1 MRDGAEL
8 AQVLALA
15 ADLGRRRGGGV
26 SSADLLRGL
35 LSAGGAA
42 AGLLRAQGV
51 ADGAVRDAAAQHPP
65 EPPGCVAELAERAR
79 EIARGC
85 GSAETDGLHL
95 LVAIA
100 RTPCEGKTALEQL
113 GVALGPLRNKALG
126 FHVSGRMP
134 RRGKLPANDAEPPP
148 APQPRRARATVPTPP
163 AAAPKPPVLP
173 TVAVPPPAAVSKPP
187 AAAAPKP
194 PAAAAPKP
202 PALPAA
208 AVPPPAAASK
218 PSAPW
223 GPPPRRKLPPPGASI
238 DAKNFPTLFE
248 LGRNLSEAARLGK
261 LDPVVGRDREVEQVI
276 DILGKRRTNNPC
288 LVGEPGVGKTAVV
301 EGVAQKLRGL
311 KGHLGRCVVMALD
324 VGSLVAGTQLR
335 GSLSERL
342 LSLKDEV
349 RAAEGR
355 VIVFIDELHTLV
367 GAGATG
373 EGAGDAA
380 NELKTA
386 LARGEFPCIGA
397 TTHDEYQAHIQ
408 KDPALERRFT
418 PVTVNEPS
426 VQQAHAILKALVPR
440 YEAHHKLR
448 ISHAAVEAAAVLSA
462 RYIPDRPLPDKA
474 IAVLDL
480 AGSRGHREGKVF
492 LEVPDIARVV
502 AQLAGLPEE
511 RLLADE
517 SKRLL
522 QLEAELGER
531 VVGHREVLARVA
543 RVIRRNYAGFS
554 SQRPMGSFLL
564 LGPTG
569 VGKTELGRAL
579 AQVLFGSEDALVRI
593 DMSELSEAHA
603 ASRLLGAPAGY
614 VGHGDGGQLT
624 EAVRRRPSCVV
635 VLDEIEKAHRDA
647 WMVLLQLLE
656 EGRLTDGR
664 GRHIHFSNAVVVL
677 TSNLGADAFS
687 RAEGKVGFGAGEGVQ
702 QGQDAEAQALSAA
715 QRALPPELW
724 NRLDERL
731 VMGPLSEEEV
741 ARIAVAL
748 LAHSSR
754 RLEAEKGIRYEV
766 DPDVVPLLLRSGGF
780 DPALGARP
788 VRGAVQR
795 LVEGPLAEGIL
806 AGTFKKGDCVRV
818 AVRAGA
824 LTFRRA

>member
-15 ADLGRRRGGGV
+15 ADMGRRRGVGP

-35 LSAGGAA
+35 LSSGGAA
-42 AGLLRAQGV
+42 AGLLRAHGV
-51 ADGAVRDAAAQHPP
+51 ADGAVRDAARPHPP
-65 EPPGCVAELAERAR
+65 DPQGCVAELAERAR

-95 LVAIA
+95 LVAIT
-100 RTPCEGKTALEQL
+100 RTPCEGKAALEQL

-134 RRGKLPANDAEPPP
+134 RRGKEPAAEQP
-148 APQPRRARATVPTPP
+148 APGPPPRRARTKLPMPPAPPSAVVPPPAAAPKPSAPPSAVVPPP
-163 AAAPKPPVLP
+163 AAAPKPP
-173 TVAVPPPAAVSKPP
+173 APPR
-187 AAAAPKP
+187 
-194 PAAAAPKP
+194 
-202 PALPAA
+202 A
-208 AVPPPAAASK
+208 AVPPPAAAPK
-218 PSAPW
+218 PPAPW
-223 GPPPRRKLPPPGASI
+223 VPPPRRKLPAPGASI

-342 LSLKDEV
+342 LALKDEV

-373 EGAGDAA
+373 EGAGDAS

-408 KDPALERRFT
+408 QDPALERRFT

-448 ISHAAVEAAAVLSA
+448 ISHAAVEAAAVLAA
-462 RYIPDRPLPDKA
+462 RHIPDRQLPDKA
-474 IAVLDL
+474 ISVLDL
-480 AGSRGHREGKVF
+480 AGSRGHREGKTF
-492 LEVPDIARVV
+492 LELPDIARVV

-593 DMSELSEAHA
+593 DMSEMSELHA

-647 WMVLLQLLE
+647 WMLLLQVLE

-664 GRHIHFSNAVVVL
+664 GRHINFSSAVVVL

-687 RAEGKVGFGAGEGVQ
+687 RAEGRVGFGAGSGGEG
-702 QGQDAEAQALSAA
+702 DDSPAQALSAA

-741 ARIAVAL
+741 ARIAAAL

-754 RLEAEKGIRYEV
+754 RLEEEKGIRYEV
-766 DPDVVPLLLRSGGF
+766 DAEVVPLLLRSGGF
-780 DPALGARP
+780 DRALGARP

-806 AGTFKKGDCVRV
+806 AGTFKKGDRVRV
-818 AVRAGA
+818 GVRAGA
-824 LTFRRA
+824 LAFRRG